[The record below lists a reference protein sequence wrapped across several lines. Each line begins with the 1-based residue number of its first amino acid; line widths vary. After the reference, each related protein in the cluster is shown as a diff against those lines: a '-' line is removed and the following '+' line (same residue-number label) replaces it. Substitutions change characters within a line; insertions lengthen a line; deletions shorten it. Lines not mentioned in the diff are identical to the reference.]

1 MMKGYIKNNQPEKA
15 IDLFNEIINPNQVII
30 NLLFSACAH
39 IGTDQT
45 LNLLKKV
52 SSNIPISFYKN
63 PYILTSLVN
72 ALIECDD
79 IKHAQILFEKSTVKT
94 LPLYATMMKG
104 YVINDM
110 ASKAIDL
117 FNKID
122 NDQPNIENN
131 NEKKSNLFPILKTD
145 INEENIGI
153 YICLIK
159 ALSQIGIL
167 PICQLM
173 VKRIPTFIL
182 NYHRIQNALIDMW
195 GKAGCVNEAKRIFEI
210 MSQPDQIG
218 YTAMINCYGLNG
230 MGIQAVELFRKMP
243 KKFINDLTY
252 VCVLNAC
259 SHSGLVNIAR
269 SIFNDIQN
277 KTEIIFTTYI
287 DCLSRAAAFEESFQ
301 LIIEF
306 ERNNPP
312 AAPLYMALLSGAR
325 NAKNINLSQKVFD
338 RMKNLFADLKHSMI
352 SASILLANVYASSG
366 DIEQASNIR
375 IQLHKSGAKKKVG
388 LSLTEIDGIIMQFRA
403 HDQSHPRSSEI
414 YAEGERIS
422 KELIEHGHGYDASWI
437 VRPMENDETIE
448 SIFCGHSERL
458 AIAANFIDN
467 RKPSRI
473 HITKNLRVCGDCHRA
488 TKLIAAI
495 RQCEII
501 VRDANRIHHFSPN
514 GQCSCQDYF

>member
-312 AAPLYMALLSGAR
+312 AAPLY
-325 NAKNINLSQKVFD
+325 
-338 RMKNLFADLKHSMI
+338 
-352 SASILLANVYASSG
+352 
-366 DIEQASNIR
+366 
-375 IQLHKSGAKKKVG
+375 
-388 LSLTEIDGIIMQFRA
+388 
-403 HDQSHPRSSEI
+403 
-414 YAEGERIS
+414 
-422 KELIEHGHGYDASWI
+422 
-437 VRPMENDETIE
+437 
-448 SIFCGHSERL
+448 
-458 AIAANFIDN
+458 
-467 RKPSRI
+467 
-473 HITKNLRVCGDCHRA
+473 
-488 TKLIAAI
+488 
-495 RQCEII
+495 
-501 VRDANRIHHFSPN
+501 
-514 GQCSCQDYF
+514 